1 MKRLI
6 PLVVLCAALC
16 GCGKVIPADD
26 EVAVVPLPERVAKGQ
41 GTFLLTA
48 STEAVLLS
56 GDDSLACVTGALDQV
71 LEPVFGK
78 GLRVRHADVPLDGA
92 LNISCDAAM
101 PADGYRLEITPGRA
115 EIVAGSAAGA
125 FYAVQTLRQ
134 LIPAAAY
141 GAANVRAVELP
152 VVTIED
158 KPCLGYRGM
167 MLDVCRHFFTVDEVK
182 EALDIMALHKLNVF
196 HWHLTD
202 DQGWRIEI
210 KKYPKLTE
218 VGSVRSRTLIG
229 RDPGGEYDENCK
241 FDETPYGGYYTQD
254 EIRDIVDRV
263 GGGDSFAGG
272 LLYGLN
278 HYADRQSALEFAVAA
293 SCLKHSILGDF
304 NRVGVSDVT
313 RLMGGDGTGRVQR

>member
-115 EIVAGSAAGA
+115 
-125 FYAVQTLRQ
+125 
-134 LIPAAAY
+134 
-141 GAANVRAVELP
+141 
-152 VVTIED
+152 
-158 KPCLGYRGM
+158 
-167 MLDVCRHFFTVDEVK
+167 
-182 EALDIMALHKLNVF
+182 
-196 HWHLTD
+196 
-202 DQGWRIEI
+202 
-210 KKYPKLTE
+210 
-218 VGSVRSRTLIG
+218 
-229 RDPGGEYDENCK
+229 
-241 FDETPYGGYYTQD
+241 
-254 EIRDIVDRV
+254 
-263 GGGDSFAGG
+263 
-272 LLYGLN
+272 
-278 HYADRQSALEFAVAA
+278 
-293 SCLKHSILGDF
+293 
-304 NRVGVSDVT
+304 
-313 RLMGGDGTGRVQR
+313 

>member
-134 LIPAAAY
+134 LIPAAAT
-141 GAANVRAVELP
+141 VRP
-152 VVTIED
+152 TCG
-158 KPCLGYRGM
+158 PWGC
-167 MLDVCRHFFTVDEVK
+167 
-182 EALDIMALHKLNVF
+182 
-196 HWHLTD
+196 
-202 DQGWRIEI
+202 
-210 KKYPKLTE
+210 P
-218 VGSVRSRTLIG
+218 S
-229 RDPGGEYDENCK
+229 
-241 FDETPYGGYYTQD
+241 
-254 EIRDIVDRV
+254 
-263 GGGDSFAGG
+263 
-272 LLYGLN
+272 
-278 HYADRQSALEFAVAA
+278 
-293 SCLKHSILGDF
+293 
-304 NRVGVSDVT
+304 
-313 RLMGGDGTGRVQR
+313 

>member
-6 PLVVLCAALC
+6 HLVVLCAALC

-101 PADGYRLEITPGRA
+101 PADGYRRESTPGRA
-115 EIVAGSAAGA
+115 EIAAGSAAGA

-158 KPCLGYRGM
+158 KPCLGYRVM
-167 MLDVCRHFFTVDEVK
+167 MLDGCRHFFTVDEVK

-210 KKYPKLTE
+210 KRYPKLTTE
-218 VGSVRSRTLIG
+218 GDDG
-229 RDPGGEYDENCK
+229 NWHDP
-241 FDETPYGGYYTQD
+241 
-254 EIRDIVDRV
+254 
-263 GGGDSFAGG
+263 
-272 LLYGLN
+272 
-278 HYADRQSALEFAVAA
+278 
-293 SCLKHSILGDF
+293 
-304 NRVGVSDVT
+304 
-313 RLMGGDGTGRVQR
+313 